1 MFIAGSFGHDSSVWN
16 RNIYCRLQRCKVSY
30 TCWNIGNGSKAKI
43 PFTIGVTQSNLLHNV
58 FWHRLYTVWKEAK
71 PDSNKLPSCFNYQTE
86 RGFAIRVSAACIFI
100 VLMFWTTTFMFD
112 SDIGATFVVACLSP
126 NDTHTMKYGKWWA
139 FASIIGLT
147 NGLSIVLSASLYI
160 WLSLEL
166 SLLSLPFA
174 DLILFREIMKC
185 LQLSRENNSSDFLS
199 LNMSI
204 KHVKTS
210 LFNYQTMVSLQT
222 NCRNWEVD

>member
-1 MFIAGSFGHDSSVWN
+1 MDERKTTMFIAGSFGHDSSVWN
-16 RNIYCRLQRCKVSY
+16 RNIYCRLQRRKVSHTDVDIANWIY
-30 TCWNIGNGSKAKI
+30 EKI
-43 PFTIGVTQSNLLHNV
+43 RFTIAKTQSNWLYNV
-58 FWHRLYTVWKEAK
+58 FLHRLYTVWKEAK

-100 VLMFWTTTFMFD
+100 VLMFWTATFMFD

-160 WLSLEL
+160 WLSLE
-166 SLLSLPFA
+166 
-174 DLILFREIMKC
+174 
-185 LQLSRENNSSDFLS
+185 ENG
-199 LNMSI
+199 
-204 KHVKTS
+204 TS
-210 LFNYQTMVSLQT
+210 LITTKVNIGYRDTFWCDQWKYSS
-222 NCRNWEVD
+222 